1 MDYIK
6 ILLLLYLVLRI
17 INFLPSYNLTL
28 TNYIQN
34 VILSL
39 LLVLLAAH
47 DPIVCMLLLVAILIN
62 TKNDYTEQLF
72 TNIKKEDIDK
82 LTQTLT
88 NNKTVPNKTVPNKT
102 VPNKTVPNK
111 TVPNK
116 TVSKI
121 IENQLEECVPEFIIS
136 KKMLLNAQNNIV
148 DENNIKKFPNEIE
161 ETGVNIQGFYDD
173 ISGFNL

>member
-111 TVPNK
+111 TV
-116 TVSKI
+116 SKI

>member
-102 VPNKTVPNK
+102 VPNKTV
-111 TVPNK
+111 
-116 TVSKI
+116 SKI

>member
-1 MDYIK
+1 
-6 ILLLLYLVLRI
+6 
-17 INFLPSYNLTL
+17 
-28 TNYIQN
+28 

-88 NNKTVPNKTVPNKT
+88 NNKT